1 MAREILDDVVRSNL
15 EKANTPLSLF
25 DSLPQYQ
32 GDVNTKLDRVK
43 LDESEITVESVSIEE
58 LLRTTM
64 LKFQITEEECIFK
77 VGDRVY
83 PISNDLCRLLKSLL
97 FNQVSENVEYSQAM
111 AKSFYTLMR
120 QIING
125 MPVGDIPIDVNASLF
140 EQYIMSKVGDFVK
153 STLAK

>member
-43 LDESEITVESVSIEE
+43 LDESEVTVESVSIEE

-77 VGDRVY
+77 VGDKVY

>member
-1 MAREILDDVVRSNL
+1 MAREILDDVVQANL
-15 EKANTPLSLF
+15 EKVNTPLSLF

-32 GDVNTKLDRVK
+32 GEVITKLERVK
-43 LDESEITVESVSIEE
+43 LDESEISVESVSVEE
-58 LLRTTM
+58 LLRNTM

-77 VGDRVY
+77 IGEKIY
-83 PISNDLCRLLKSLL
+83 PISNDTCRLLKSLL

-120 QIING
+120 QIINN
-125 MPVGDIPIDVNASLF
+125 MPIGDIPIDVEASLF